1 MGLTPLDVVL
11 DDARGEPVDLP
22 AELEEVY
29 GGPLLLAERTLYANF
44 VQTVDGVV
52 AIPSV
57 ERSNA
62 VIAAGSATDRFLMG
76 LLRATADA
84 VLIGS
89 GTLMGSP
96 KALWRAEGAAPDYAA
111 AFAELRRRLGKP
123 PHPEVVVATGSGL
136 VDPGHPLLAS
146 GALVLTTEQGAAR
159 LRGTVPAATEVV
171 ALGDGAEC
179 DADALVGAL
188 HARGYARILSEAG
201 PHLFGS
207 LLEARL
213 VEELFLTVSP
223 LLLGRGPEPR
233 LGLVAGS
240 ALDPPARLAVTG
252 IRRDATHLFLRYA
265 LMR

>member
-1 MGLTPLDVVL
+1 MIETQI
-11 DDARGEPVDLP
+11 DAADAPALDLP
-22 AELEEVY
+22 AELEEAY
-29 GGPLLLAERTLYANF
+29 GGPLRLAERSLYANF

-52 AIPSV
+52 AIPTV

-62 VIAAGSATDRFLMG
+62 LIAAGSTSDRFLMG
-76 LLRATADA
+76 LLRAAADA

-96 KALWRAEGAAPDYAA
+96 KALWRAEGAAPDYAD

-123 PHPEVVVATGSGL
+123 PHAEVVVATGSGL
-136 VDPGHPLLAS
+136 IDPEHPLFAS
-146 GALVLTTEQGAAR
+146 GALVLTTEHGAAR
-159 LRGTVPAATEVV
+159 LHGRLPAATEVI
-171 ALGDGAEC
+171 ALGDSAEV
-179 DADALVGAL
+179 DADVLVEAL
-188 HARGYARILSEAG
+188 HARGHARILSEAG

-207 LLEARL
+207 LLEGRL

-233 LGLVAGS
+233 LGLVAGTP
-240 ALDPPARLAVTG
+240 LEPPVRLAVTG

-265 LMR
+265 LTR

>member
-1 MGLTPLDVVL
+1 MGLTPLQVVI
-11 DDARGEPVDLP
+11 DDADGQAVDLP
-22 AELEEVY
+22 AELEEAY
-29 GGPLLLAERTLYANF
+29 GGPLRLAERTLYANF

-62 VIAAGSATDRFLMG
+62 VIAAGSTSDRFLMG
-76 LLRATADA
+76 LLRATADV

-96 KALWRAEGAAPDYAA
+96 KALWRAEGAAPDYAD
-111 AFAELRRRLGKP
+111 AFAKLRLRLGKP
-123 PHPEVVVATGSGL
+123 AHAEVVVATGSGL
-136 VDPGHPLLAS
+136 VDPAHPLFET
-146 GALVLTTEQGAAR
+146 GALVLTTEHGAAR
-159 LRGTVPAATEVV
+159 LRSRVPAATEVV
-171 ALGDGAEC
+171 ALGDSAEC
-179 DADALVGAL
+179 DADALVATL
-188 HARGYARILSEAG
+188 HDRGHARILSEAG

-233 LGLVAGS
+233 LGLVAG
-240 ALDPPARLAVTG
+240 APLDPPAPLAVTG

-265 LMR
+265 LTR

>member
-1 MGLTPLDVVL
+1 MGVTPLQVGL
-11 DDARGEPVDLP
+11 DAVEAPALDLP
-22 AELEEVY
+22 AELEDAY
-29 GGPLLLAERTLYANF
+29 GGPLRLAERTLYANF

-52 AIPSV
+52 AIPSI

-62 VIAAGSATDRFLMG
+62 LIAAGSTSDRFLMG
-76 LLRATADA
+76 LLRAAADA

-96 KALWRAEGAAPDYAA
+96 KALWRAEGAAPDYAG

-123 PHPEVVVATGSGL
+123 LHPEVVVATGSGRI
-136 VDPGHPLLAS
+136 DPAHPLLQS
-146 GALVLTTEQGAAR
+146 GALVLTTERGAAR
-159 LRGTVPAATEVV
+159 LRGTVPPATEVV
-171 ALGDGAEC
+171 ALADGAEC
-179 DADALVGAL
+179 DADALVAAL
-188 HARGYARILSEAG
+188 HDRGHARILSEAG

-233 LGLVAGS
+233 LGLVAGTP
-240 ALDPPARLAVTG
+240 LDPPARLVVTG

-265 LMR
+265 LTR

>member
-1 MGLTPLDVVL
+1 VIETQLDAVEAPVL
-11 DDARGEPVDLP
+11 DLP
-22 AELEEVY
+22 AALEEAY
-29 GGPLLLAERTLYANF
+29 GGPLRLPERSLYANF

-52 AIPSV
+52 AIPSL

-62 VIAAGSATDRFLMG
+62 VIAAGSTSDRFLMG
-76 LLRATADA
+76 LLRAAADA

-96 KALWRAEGAAPDYAA
+96 KALWRAEGAAPDYAS
-111 AFAELRRRLGKP
+111 AFAELRRRLGAP
-123 PHPEVVVATGSGL
+123 PHAEVVVATGSGL
-136 VDPGHPLLAS
+136 IDPAHPLLES
-146 GALVLTTEQGAAR
+146 GALVLTTEHGAAR
-159 LRGTVPAATEVV
+159 LRGRVPAATEVH
-171 ALGDGAEC
+171 ALGDGAEV

-188 HARGYARILSEAG
+188 HARGHARILSEAG

-233 LGLVAGS
+233 LGLVAGMP
-240 ALDPPARLAVTG
+240 LDPPARLAVTG

-265 LMR
+265 LTR